1 MACSTREYAMSEV
14 FRPTPPRAYGEVI
27 EVVPPPEYALQKLHA
42 PAKRLGVSRIP
53 MAALILLAPIV
64 VFGIFGPLL
73 MPHDPTMIDPAKAL
87 RPPAFAGGTWAYPL
101 GTDHTGRDLLSRLID
116 GARNSLAV
124 AFFGVALAG
133 AFGTAIGVTAGFLR
147 GAADEV
153 LMRLVDMQL
162 AIPTILLAVLLAA
175 VIGGGLTT
183 VIVSLMVTFWGTY
196 ARVVRGETLV
206 LMQRD
211 YVALARVAGA
221 SRWRIVRY
229 HVLPNLLSMVVI
241 LATLQLGAAVGLE
254 AALTFLGLGIQPPAS
269 AWGLMIADGKM
280 YMSQA
285 WWIPTIPGVAIVVT
299 VFGANLLGDWV
310 RDRLDP
316 RVSRL

>member
-1 MACSTREYAMSEV
+1 MSELSSLN
-14 FRPTPPRAYGEVI
+14 TPLGRGEI
-27 EVVPPPEYALQKLHA
+27 TRIVPAPEEMEAVTVTVRKKRRSVRRVPVLALL
-42 PAKRLGVSRIP
+42 
-53 MAALILLAPIV
+53 LLAPILIFGF
-64 VFGIFGPLL
+64 FGIFL
-73 MPHDPTMIDPAKAL
+73 MPHDPTLISPVHAL
-87 RPPAFAGGTWAYPL
+87 QPPVFAGGTWAYPL

-133 AFGTAIGVTAGFLR
+133 AFGTAIGLTAGYFR
-147 GAADEV
+147 GAVDEL

-183 VIVSLMVTFWGTY
+183 VIASLMVTFWATY
-196 ARVVRGETLV
+196 ARVVRGETLI

-221 SRWRIVRY
+221 SRWRIVRL
-229 HVLPNLLSMVVI
+229 HVLPNLLSVVVV

-269 AWGLMIADGKM
+269 AWGLMISDGKL
-280 YMSQA
+280 YMSQG
-285 WWIPTIPGVAIVVT
+285 WWIPTVPGIAIVMT
-299 VFGANLLGDWV
+299 VLGSNLLGDWL

-316 RVSRL
+316 RLSQL

>member
-1 MACSTREYAMSEV
+1 MSELSSLN
-14 FRPTPPRAYGEVI
+14 TPLGRGEIVR
-27 EVVPPPEYALQKLHA
+27 VVPAPEEMKAVAVTARKKRRSVRRVPVLAL
-42 PAKRLGVSRIP
+42 V
-53 MAALILLAPIV
+53 LLAPILV
-64 VFGIFGPLL
+64 FGFFGIFL
-73 MPHDPTMIDPAKAL
+73 MPHDPTMISPVNAL
-87 RPPAFAGGTWAYPL
+87 QPPVFAGGTWAYPL

-133 AFGTAIGVTAGFLR
+133 AFGTAIGLTAGYFR
-147 GAADEV
+147 GAVDEL

-183 VIVSLMVTFWGTY
+183 VIASLMVTFWATY
-196 ARVVRGETLV
+196 ARVVRGETLI

-221 SRWRIVRY
+221 SRWRIVRF
-229 HVLPNLLSMVVI
+229 HVLPNLLSVVVV

-269 AWGLMIADGKM
+269 AWGLMISDGKL
-280 YMSQA
+280 YMSQG
-285 WWIPTIPGVAIVVT
+285 WWIPTVPGIAIVMT
-299 VFGANLLGDWV
+299 VLGSNLLGDWL

-316 RVSRL
+316 RLSQL

>member
-1 MACSTREYAMSEV
+1 MSEMS
-14 FRPTPPRAYGEVI
+14 RLHTPLGRGDI
-27 EVVPPPEYALQKLHA
+27 SQVVPAPEELQVDAAA
-42 PAKRLGVSRIP
+42 PRKRRAVRR
-53 MAALILLAPIV
+53 APILALFLLTPIL
-64 VFGIFGPLL
+64 VFGFFGHFL
-73 MPHDPTMIDPAKAL
+73 MPHDPTMISPVHAL
-87 RPPAFAGGTWAYPL
+87 LPPVFAGGTWEYAL
-101 GTDHTGRDLLSRLID
+101 GTDHMGRDLLSRLID
-116 GARNSLAV
+116 GASNSLAV

-133 AFGTAIGVTAGFLR
+133 AFGTAIGLTAGYLR
-147 GAADEV
+147 GAVEEL

-183 VIVSLMVTFWGTY
+183 VIASLMITFWASY
-196 ARVVRGETLV
+196 ARVVRGETLI

-221 SRWRIVRY
+221 SRWRIVRL
-229 HVLPNLLSMVVI
+229 HVLPNLLSVVVV
-241 LATLQLGAAVGLE
+241 LATLQLGAAVGIE

-269 AWGLMIADGKM
+269 AWGLMISDGKL

-285 WWIPTIPGVAIVVT
+285 WWIPTIPGIAIVMT
-299 VFGANLLGDWV
+299 VLGSNLLGDWL

-316 RVSRL
+316 RLSQL

>member
-1 MACSTREYAMSEV
+1 MSEMSSLN
-14 FRPTPPRAYGEVI
+14 TPLDSGEIVKI
-27 EVVPPPEYALQKLHA
+27 VPA
-42 PAKRLGVSRIP
+42 PAEMQVDSAAPRKKRAVRRVPVLP
-53 MAALILLAPIV
+53 LLLLAPIL
-64 VFGIFGPLL
+64 IFGFFGSFL
-73 MPHDPTMIDPAKAL
+73 MPHDPTMIDPAHAL
-87 RPPAFAGGTWAYPL
+87 QPPVFAGGTWLYPL

-133 AFGTAIGVTAGFLR
+133 AFGTLIGLTAGYFR
-147 GAADEV
+147 GAVEEL

-183 VIVSLMVTFWGTY
+183 VIASLMITFWAGY
-196 ARVVRGETLV
+196 ARIVRGETLS

-211 YVALARVAGA
+211 YIALARVAGA
-221 SRWRIVRY
+221 SRWRIVRL
-229 HVLPNLLSMVVI
+229 HVLPNLLSVVVV

-269 AWGLMIADGKM
+269 AWGLMISDGKL

-285 WWIPTIPGVAIVVT
+285 WWIPTIPGIAIVMT
-299 VFGANLLGDWV
+299 VLGSNLFGDWL

-316 RVSRL
+316 RLSQL